1 MDARHGDCNLHL
13 FSFSSPSIIEGK
25 IIVASLFIGSFLVRM
40 YPMKTLGCGLCSFDY
55 DMGSPYIKS
64 LTLTVLREA
73 FAHLLWGFKLA
84 ITDRQIKF

>member
-1 MDARHGDCNLHL
+1 MDAKHGDCNLHL

-55 DMGSPYIKS
+55 DIIKS
-64 LTLTVLREA
+64 LTLTVLGEA

-84 ITDRQIKF
+84 ITDRQIEF